1 MAALGLPCYS
11 QNLVIVAHGLSY
23 PKTCGIFPDQ
33 GLNLC
38 SLNWQVDSKPLD
50 HQRSPLIFISVLF
63 SCSVMSHSLQL
74 QHARL
79 PGACSNSC
87 PSSQWCHPTTSSSVV
102 PFSCFQYFSASG
114 SFAMSQFFTSGGKN
128 IGASASASVLPMNI
142 QDWSPLGS
150 TSLISLQA
158 KELSRVSP
166 TPQFKNINFSVLS
179 FLYGPTLTS
188 VHDY

>member
-1 MAALGLPCYS
+1 MGTTSQEPSFLPQGRAWLSFAMVKSPAFSLSFKKNCLFLAALGLPCYS

-87 PSSQWCHPTTSSSVV
+87 PSSRWCHPTILSSVI
-102 PFSCFQYFSASG
+102 PFSACLQSFPASG
-114 SFAMSQFFTSGGKN
+114 SFPMSR
-128 IGASASASVLPMNI
+128 L
-142 QDWSPLGS
+142 
-150 TSLISLQA
+150 
-158 KELSRVSP
+158 LS
-166 TPQFKNINFSVLS
+166 
-179 FLYGPTLTS
+179 
-188 VHDY
+188 